1 VSDKGRGLL
10 PGAPFLRRR
19 ARSAPGPDPGPRPL
33 SDALDVLVGHFGQGD
48 AGAFGAVFARW
59 EEIAGPAIAGH
70 VRPLRIS
77 GEVLV
82 LRADHPAWATQVRA
96 LGPTILARVA
106 EVTGGAP
113 SRLEVV
119 VRPS

>member
-1 VSDKGRGLL
+1 MSEGPTG
-10 PGAPFLRRR
+10 PGAGWPGRRRR
-19 ARSAPGPDPGPRPL
+19 ARRDPGSDPGPQPL
-33 SDALDVLVGHFGQGD
+33 SDALDVLVGHFAQGD

-77 GEVLV
+77 DDALV
-82 LRADHPAWATQVRA
+82 VRADHPAWATQVRA
-96 LGPTILARVA
+96 LGPTLLAQVR
-106 EVTGGAP
+106 EVTGCAP

-119 VRPS
+119 IRAP